1 LNGSSYL
8 SQSEGSMERLGR
20 RIRKLTD
27 VSDWPE
33 VNNMF
38 EQICYWPIPKWM
50 RWKTFEQK
58 RDKITELEKRYWPM
72 AITQMKTTFG
82 ERFMAEHNN

>member
-8 SQSEGSMERLGR
+8 SQSESSMERLGR

-38 EQICYWPIPKWM
+38 EQICYWPKSKWM

-58 RDKITELEKRYWPM
+58 RNKIIELEKRYWPM
-72 AITQMKTTFG
+72 VDTQLKAMFSDN
-82 ERFMAEHNN
+82 FMLSKNN